1 MGARVNPPSHP
12 AHAAWHA
19 VSPPPTPGF
28 ERTNLKKQYTQKDFI
43 QNAQKMRPCCPKL
56 LKMSTSACLILP
68 TNTCAGRHL
77 NSVFIHYKRWII
89 SVYVSTPTYS
99 RRKHANSSSTCCMHP
114 KHVCMNA
121 CAHARPDRFGQCFWP
136 SRLSRCMKACM
147 RLDIY
152 ISY

>member
-1 MGARVNPPSHP
+1 MHARRIHSKRAKIASQP
-12 AHAAWHA
+12 
-19 VSPPPTPGF
+19 
-28 ERTNLKKQYTQKDFI
+28 LKTVENVDVRLR
-43 QNAQKMRPCCPKL
+43 RPDQHKV
-56 LKMSTSACLILP
+56 
-68 TNTCAGRHL
+68 GRHL

-99 RRKHANSSSTCCMHP
+99 RRKHANSSSTCCMHL

-147 RLDIY
+147 RLEIS
-152 ISY
+152 ISYCYLSMPVHETLI